1 MPTLENPRH
10 EAFAVA
16 RAKGAT
22 LHDAFEDAGFPPD
35 RAHACRLAK
44 RDEVAARIGELRAAR
59 EKAEESEPHV
69 IIDAL
74 IRMAR
79 DSEALKTPA
88 GVKEARLNLMEAS
101 RLRAALT
108 ESRNTERTQITMVH

>member
-44 RDEVAARIGELRAAR
+44 RDDVAARIGELRAAR
-59 EKAEESEPHV
+59 EKAEESEPHM

-79 DSEALKTPA
+79 DSEALKTAA

-101 RLRAALT
+101 HLRAALT
-108 ESRNTERTQITMVH
+108 ASRNNERTQIAMVN

>member
-1 MPTLENPRH
+1 MSPLENPRH

-22 LHDAFEDAGFPPD
+22 LQDAFEDAGFPPD

-44 RDEVAARIGELRAAR
+44 RDDVAARVADLRAAR
-59 EKAEESEPHV
+59 EKAEESEPHM

-88 GVKEARLNLMEAS
+88 GLKEARLALLEAN
-101 RLRAALT
+101 RLRTALT
-108 ESRNTERTQITMVH
+108 ASSNNERNQISLVN